1 MNTLNGVLSK
11 VKEALNKLY
20 EKDQYLI
27 HSGGNNH
34 VSERSITHP
43 YLKRMMWIVS
53 IIDLIVR
60 ENLLKN

>member
-34 VSERSITHP
+34 VSERSITH
-43 YLKRMMWIVS
+43 KIGA
-53 IIDLIVR
+53 
-60 ENLLKN
+60 